1 MKNVK
6 TGASVPDGTEG
17 FRYCFVL
24 PDLSRPMGGQ
34 TVLYEMAETLRT
46 AGHEVV
52 LVHGGRFHRYE
63 FAQTECEIFHFPA
76 LATLGRAQGVRARVA
91 QVRRSLAERRSN
103 PALPLFRPGPR
114 DVMVIPEFSYE
125 TYGALFPDVPLV
137 MMALDPT
144 ALLRAFSRD
153 EMEMHKRYT
162 AVLATSEAI
171 TKAVQILLDRQ
182 PYCATLSVAR
192 PGLQADHPKKLQIA
206 YMPRKL
212 GTQAARV
219 VQAFKRRAALADVP
233 VVAIRNMTNAERD
246 QVLNESLIFL
256 AFSNMEGFGLPPAE
270 AMAAGC
276 LVIGYTGIGAN
287 EFFTDETGFVIEQN
301 DTPGM
306 VARTEEVVEAYR
318 RDPAALDAK
327 RAQAAGYIADRY
339 TSEKARAS
347 LLAAWE
353 AVVADLH
360 TKAPAGGN

>member
-1 MKNVK
+1 
-6 TGASVPDGTEG
+6 
-17 FRYCFVL
+17 
-24 PDLSRPMGGQ
+24 MGGQ

-52 LVHGGRFHRYE
+52 LVHGGRFHHYG
-63 FAQTECEIFHFPA
+63 FAQTGCEVFHFPA

-91 QVRRSLAERRSN
+91 QVRRSLAARRSN
-103 PALPLFRPGPR
+103 PALPLFRPGAR
-114 DVMVIPEFSYE
+114 DVMVIPEFSYGD
-125 TYGALFPDVPLV
+125 YAALFPGVPLV
-137 MMALDPT
+137 MVAQDPT

-153 EMEMHKRYT
+153 ETEMHARYT
-162 AVLATSEAI
+162 SVLTTSQAVTS
-171 TKAVQILLDRQ
+171 AVHILLGRE
-182 PYCATLSVAR
+182 PHRITLPVAR
-192 PGLQADHPKKLQIA
+192 AGLQADHPKKLQIA

-219 VQAFKRRAALADVP
+219 VQTFKRRAALADVP

-287 EFFTDETGFVIEQN
+287 EFFTNETGFVIEQN

-306 VARTEEVVEAYR
+306 VAKTEEVVEAYR

-339 TSEKARAS
+339 TSGKARAS
-347 LLAAWE
+347 LLAAWD
-353 AVVADLH
+353 AVVADLD
-360 TKAPAGGN
+360 TKARARGN